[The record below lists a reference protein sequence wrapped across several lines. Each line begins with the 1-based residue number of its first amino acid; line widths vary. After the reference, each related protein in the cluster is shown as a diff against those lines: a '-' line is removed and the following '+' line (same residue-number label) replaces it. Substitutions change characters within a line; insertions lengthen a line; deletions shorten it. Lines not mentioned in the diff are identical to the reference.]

1 MKMADFDWIIENYRI
16 KPTELSIYKGRLKNK
31 KQPAQPIFLAES
43 FDPNSHHVLS
53 PAGES

>member
-43 FDPNSHHVLS
+43 FDPNSHPVLS
-53 PAGES
+53 PVGES